1 MAENLVITIGAD
13 ASQIQAELQI
23 ATNKLRD
30 LETQLKKTSDV
41 NVAKELNNQI
51 QSVRTNIQQLQTSVA
66 AANNALTTRL
76 VPGANQAGTAVG
88 NMSRIVQDAPYG
100 FIAISNNLQPL
111 FDDFGRLRAE
121 TGSAG
126 GALKAL
132 GGSLMGPAGIGFA
145 FAAITSLIT
154 VFTMNMG
161 KAKDQMSET
170 EKEAKRFAEGLDSA
184 KASAMSTGIQLQA
197 YVDIARNGQLPLEQ
211 RNEALKKANEILGEH
226 GEKLTLTNIATEKVT
241 QQVELYTKALIA
253 QSIVAKY
260 TDRIAE
266 LSIKKQSIKE
276 KLNAQEIKSIKAQ
289 KFYDENYSKST
300 LRQQQIMKQY
310 ALQQKQSLFSFLGEL
325 GRAEKEI
332 ETMSANMKAV
342 IGESTLAFSQLGT
355 KSEEKT
361 KKIEKSTKKDIET
374 IDEFYAKYKENIAD
388 LARVEAATSESKLP
402 EKLKTTVSAL
412 EGIISQFNLDPDNK
426 FVIAIKSDLF
436 RLQLQETFSKP
447 LNLPPIQMALA
458 VDPKKFTPIL
468 SDTYKKATK
477 VLQKENEGLQKQMQA
492 NADAINNI
500 LKGTFEGIASSVAE
514 GFANLMMG
522 GNVADFFK
530 GIFGTIAEGM
540 IQLGKQF
547 IQMAI
552 QISIVKKFLLKNP
565 ALAIAGGV
573 ALIAIGSVLKSL
585 MGKKSA
591 FATGTTFAPGGLA
604 LVGERG
610 PELIGLPRGS
620 QVIPATQ
627 TANMMGAMESV
638 QVYGVLRG
646 QDIYFSNKKYQ
657 QTYNRTA

>member
-1 MAENLVITIGAD
+1 MAEELKVVVSAD
-13 ASQIQAELQI
+13 TSQLTAGVNKAAQSL
-23 ATNKLRD
+23 ATLR
-30 LETQLKKTSDV
+30 
-41 NVAKELNNQI
+41 
-51 QSVRTNIQQLQTSVA
+51 QSSA
-66 AANNALTTRL
+66 
-76 VPGANQAGTAVG
+76 QAGTAVG
-88 NMSRIVQDAPYG
+88 NMSRVVQDAPFG

-111 FDDFGRLRAE
+111 FDDFTRLRGE
-121 TGSAG
+121 TGSVG

-132 GGSLMGPAGIGFA
+132 GGSLIGPAGIGFA
-145 FAAITSLIT
+145 FAAVTSLIT
-154 VFTMNMG
+154 IFTMNMG
-161 KAKDQMSET
+161 KAKNEMSEA
-170 EKEAKRFAEGLDSA
+170 EKEAKKFQDGLDGA
-184 KASAMSTGIQLQA
+184 KASATATGIQLQA

-211 RNEALKKANEILGEH
+211 RNEALKKANEIMGEH
-226 GEKLTLTNIATEKVT
+226 GEKLTLVNINTAKVTEQINLMSKALVAQAIAT
-241 QQVELYTKALIA
+241 
-253 QSIVAKY
+253 KY
-260 TDRIAE
+260 TDAAAE
-266 LSIKKQSIKE
+266 TTIKLTDLRNQLSVATDDVK
-276 KLNAQEIKSIKAQ
+276 N
-289 KFYDENYSKST
+289 
-300 LRQQQIMKQY
+300 
-310 ALQQKQSLFSFLGEL
+310 
-325 GRAEKEI
+325 KEI
-332 ETMSANMKAV
+332 ALSKATSYNNKIVVASANAEANAERNQRKEDSALNDL
-342 IGESTLAFSQLGT
+342 IESKGKLASVQLQISEQQSKLTYLQNNLTQATQEATKSFGQLGT
-355 KSEEKT
+355 QSEESS
-361 KKIEKSTKKDIET
+361 KKIKKAKEKDIET

-388 LARVEAATSESKLP
+388 LGRVEAATSESKLP

-447 LNLPPIQMALA
+447 LNLPPIPMALA
-458 VDPKKFTPIL
+458 VDPKKFAPIL

-492 NADAINNI
+492 NADSINNI

-522 GNVADFFK
+522 GNVGDFFK
-530 GIFGTIAEGM
+530 GVFGTIADGM

-657 QTYNRTA
+657 QTFNRTA